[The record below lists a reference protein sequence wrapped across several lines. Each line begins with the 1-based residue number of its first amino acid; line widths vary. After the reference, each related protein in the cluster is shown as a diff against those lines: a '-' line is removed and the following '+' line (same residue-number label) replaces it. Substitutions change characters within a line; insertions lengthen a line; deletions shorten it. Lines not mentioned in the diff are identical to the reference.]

1 MSGKFE
7 QTNRW
12 QSPKQPMNDFTSETE
27 LIAACQQ
34 GDRAAFRQL
43 FELHSDRVWTIA
55 LHFTGNET
63 AAHDIAQQVFLKLF
77 AALPKFRQE
86 ARFAT
91 WLYRLVANVCLD
103 EQRKARRWLSFD
115 FWRTNDEAGD
125 EPAGWQAATTHSQED
140 SFAQLEMSD
149 AIRAAIKELSP
160 PIRMAIL
167 LKYFEDLSYEEI
179 ATVLNCSMGTVASR
193 MNRGHK
199 ALAIKLAHLR
209 NE

>member
-1 MSGKFE
+1 MVE
-7 QTNRW
+7 HL
-12 QSPKQPMNDFTSETE
+12 SESE

-43 FELHSDRVWTIA
+43 FELHRDRVWTIA

-77 AALPKFRQE
+77 VALPKFRQE

-103 EQRKARRWLSFD
+103 EQRKTRRWLSFD
-115 FWRTNDEAGD
+115 FGAFWRGDDEAGNELD
-125 EPAGWQAATTHSQED
+125 GWHATTTASQED
-140 SFAQLEMSD
+140 SFARLEMSD
-149 AIRAAIKELSP
+149 AIKAAVKELSP

-179 ATVLNCSMGTVASR
+179 AAALNCSMGTVASR

-209 NE
+209 SSAERGA

>member
-1 MSGKFE
+1 MIE
-7 QTNRW
+7 HL
-12 QSPKQPMNDFTSETE
+12 SETE

-43 FELHSDRVWTIA
+43 FELHRDRVWTIA

-77 AALPKFRQE
+77 ATLPQFRQHS
-86 ARFAT
+86 RFAT

-103 EQRKARRWLSFD
+103 EQRKARRWLPFD
-115 FWRTNDEAGD
+115 FWRNDDESGD
-125 EPAGWQAATTHSQED
+125 ELDGWHATTTFTQED
-140 SFAQLEMSD
+140 AFAQIELSD
-149 AIRAAIKELSP
+149 AIKAAVKELSP

-179 ATVLNCSMGTVASR
+179 AAVLNCSMGTVASR

-199 ALAIKLAHLR
+199 ALAVKLARFR
-209 NE
+209 NVVAD